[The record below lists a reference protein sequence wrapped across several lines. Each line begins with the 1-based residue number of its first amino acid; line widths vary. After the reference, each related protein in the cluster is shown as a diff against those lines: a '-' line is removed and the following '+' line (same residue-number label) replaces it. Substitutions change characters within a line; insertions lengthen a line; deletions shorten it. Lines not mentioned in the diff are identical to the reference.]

1 METII
6 LKTIRSVV
14 VFCAALFALA
24 ARAADYYWTGHAGN
38 NLWHD
43 RNNWSTASCSDAA
56 GVNVPSDDLADQ
68 TTAKTYVFAI
78 TSDTVITADVNV
90 VAGWLYC
97 GSTPTSPITIKIV
110 SADGK
115 KFRFAK
121 TISGGQRAITADKS
135 KNVTFELNVDM
146 SSDTGG
152 DAITVQGNVI
162 FNLTAANTGSRPIS
176 FYNNNGYKVSIADG
190 SVPPVFS
197 AMSEPSAS
205 TIDLGDP
212 GIVVGTAIASSET
225 NDFSGLVVANGGT
238 LSFKNER
245 AASLRGLPVGG
256 TLAVDRS
263 EALVSPGIITRLMFD
278 DASDP
283 LKDYVGQ
290 GSRLAATG
298 SPTIVD
304 DATRGKVMS
313 FNGLSSFSGHDE
325 NNGIYG
331 FNPSTGY
338 TIAMWIKPGSE
349 ATQTLV
355 NFGTSGTDYKET
367 LFRLFKRSGKKL
379 FPALWHGGSKGG
391 LYSNSDSS
399 KNAADGN
406 WHHVALTFDGSKT
419 ITLYYDGAFDSTLA
433 TGATAAPDNRNF
445 QIGSYTGTGGG
456 AYTGLMDDVLVMNG
470 AMSAEQIASLYSS
483 GLAATVPAGAV
494 KADGSGTVEFSAAA
508 AGAASIS
515 GNALGGG
522 IRLSDGATFR
532 VGADAGTTA
541 SVFKGG
547 ISGGG
552 ATLVKDGADYSLT
565 LAGQA
570 AAVTNLVVS
579 QGVLA
584 LSRPASRPGAAAQ
597 WSFEDAN
604 DFGAD
609 SGAFAF
615 HLVQNG
621 SSSPST
627 VSDGVIGK
635 AAHFDGACCL
645 AASGDVNRPS
655 GFPDSGSS
663 FSVSF
668 WIRPDESCNTGA
680 EFFRI
685 TPSKSGNKLLKFAF
699 NSSLAAIYLTDG
711 TSGNNISVSGL
722 TLADGNWHYL
732 AVTYDKATSKRTIY
746 VDGVQKGTNTKALL
760 TDMLGGFVVAAQTTA
775 LANPYKGDM
784 DEFTIL
790 DYAMTAEEVAAEY
803 SRAVAAPVSAETA
816 IVAPVA
822 HWAFDGDASESVGGI
837 ELSAVGT
844 VTYETGD
851 HICGQAARFDGSQS
865 FSAATFPSAI
875 PTGTSDW
882 TAVARFKPDT
892 DAGDHQVLWWGGS
905 DGSDWKTRVQ
915 INSDAPYSFR
925 VLARGRTFTT
935 PAGMYMTAMGT
946 DATRW
951 INVAVVSR
959 SNYIY
964 VYVDGELYD
973 SASGSASLGSETL
986 KISDGFKGLIDDI
999 RIYDKAL
1006 TAAEVRTIA
1015 DALEAGCTGASPTS
1029 VLTASPDVAI
1039 ASGATLKVASV
1050 ENVNSLSGA
1059 GTVVLSP
1066 NARLTVGD
1074 WSGFSGN
1081 LSGAGQIGIANGSTL
1096 AFGDGSSPILATS
1109 GTLALGANVSVTTS
1123 FTTPGNYVVATAT
1136 GFSGVDNLST
1146 WTAPNLGGR
1155 KYRFILSSDG
1165 QVILRIS
1172 AGMIIVFK

>member
-1 METII
+1 METTIQ
-6 LKTIRSVV
+6 KTIRSVA
-14 VFCAALFALA
+14 VFCAALFALT

-43 RNNWSTASCSDAA
+43 RNNWSTSSCGDAA

-68 TTAKTYVFAI
+68 TTAKTYVFAL
-78 TSDTVITADVNV
+78 TDDTTITADVNV

-97 GSTPTSPITIKIV
+97 GSSPASPIAIKIV
-110 SADGK
+110 SGEGK
-115 KFRFAK
+115 TFRFAK
-121 TISGGQRAITADKS
+121 NISIGQRAISAQN

-146 SSDTGG
+146 SSDTDVGG
-152 DAITVQGNVI
+152 GAITVQGNVI

-176 FYNNNGYKVSIADG
+176 FYDNSGYKVSIADG

-205 TIDLGDP
+205 TIDLGDS
-212 GIVVGTAIASSET
+212 GIVVGTASASSAT
-225 NDFSGLVVANGGT
+225 NDFSGLVVANGGM

-283 LKDYVGQ
+283 LKDCVGQ
-290 GSRLAATG
+290 GSRLVANG

-313 FNGLSSFSGHDE
+313 FNGSSSFSGSDD

-331 FNPSTGY
+331 LNPYNRY
-338 TIAMWIKPGSE
+338 TIAMWIKPELSGT
-349 ATQTLV
+349 ATRTLLG
-355 NFGTSGTDYKET
+355 FGTDKSTRLKYSW
-367 LFRLFKRSGKKL
+367 FRLYSASSK
-379 FPALWHGGSKGG
+379 WHLAFMPGGSTSSDNWRIEKHTALTDGG
-391 LYSNSDSS
+391 
-399 KNAADGN
+399 
-406 WHHVALTFDGSKT
+406 WHHVALVNGGDGAFTMYFDGYSIGSKT
-419 ITLYYDGAFDSTLA
+419 YSNFDA
-433 TGATAAPDNRNF
+433 GNANF
-445 QIGSYTGTGGG
+445 VIGEKYN
-456 AYTGLMDDVLVMNG
+456 GLMDDVLVMNG

-483 GLAATVPAGAV
+483 GLAATVPAGSV
-494 KADGSGTVEFSAAA
+494 KADGSGSVEFSAAA

-522 IRLSDGATFR
+522 IKLADGATFC
-532 VGADAGTTA
+532 VGADAGSTS

-552 ATLVKDGADYSLT
+552 ATLVKDGADYALT

-584 LSRPASRPGAAAQ
+584 LSRPVVRQGAVLYYT
-597 WSFEDAN
+597 FDDETDI
-604 DFGAD
+604 GAD
-609 SGAFAF
+609 SG
-615 HLVQNG
+615 LNG
-621 SSSPST
+621 VTLTEAGSGAAPSS
-627 VSDGVIGK
+627 
-635 AAHFDGACCL
+635 
-645 AASGDVNRPS
+645 AASGVRGKALHLDGGQYLTTAATLPS
-655 GFPDSGSS
+655 AFPQGETSWTVSSWIKPDSSIVSGSS
-663 FSVSF
+663 ARVFHWSVGS
-668 WIRPDESCNTGA
+668 DT
-680 EFFRI
+680 
-685 TPSKSGNKLLKFAF
+685 SGNSATAANLAMVRMDTNKLLFGHGVNA
-699 NSSLAAIYLTDG
+699 NSNLSTAQTDF
-711 TSGNNISVSGL
+711 
-722 TLADGNWHYL
+722 LADGNWHH
-732 AVTYDKATSKRTIY
+732 
-746 VDGVQKGTNTKALL
+746 
-760 TDMLGGFVVAAQTTA
+760 VVAVYDAATDKMRLYLDGAETTKSVNLYYPMPNA
-775 LANPYKGDM
+775 FTIGSGYKGDI
-784 DEFTIL
+784 DEVAVCN
-790 DYAMTAEEVAAEY
+790 YAMTPEEVAAEY

-875 PTGTSDW
+875 PIGTSDW

-892 DAGDHQVLWWGGS
+892 DPGDNTLINWGGA
-905 DGSDWKTRVQ
+905 DWKTCVL
-915 INSDAPYSFR
+915 IKEADGYSFR
-925 VLARGRTFTT
+925 ANVKGRQFTT
-935 PAGMYMTAMGT
+935 LPGVYTTAMGT

-951 INVAVVSR
+951 VTVAITHH
-959 SNYIY
+959 SNE
-964 VYVDGELYD
+964 VNLYVDGELHA
-973 SASGSASLGSETL
+973 SVSGSTSLGNTTFE
-986 KISDGFKGLIDDI
+986 ISRGFKGLIDDI

-1059 GTVVLSP
+1059 GTVILSP

-1172 AGMIIVFK
+1172 AGLIILIK